1 MTSNRFTNRIGP
13 KAGFVVPIRVLHRRG
28 SQPRLP
34 ISSRMTASGHDPRV
48 GYPREPAAE
57 SPPDARTAGY
67 TGRDEEKAPHHNF
80 SVRLALPQSGRRDLT
95 RPAASAAGAGLS
107 PASGAKAPQAPKLNP
122 RPPEPLCEAA
132 PRVKPC
138 VSSAS

>member
-1 MTSNRFTNRIGP
+1 MT
-13 KAGFVVPIRVLHRRG
+13 
-28 SQPRLP
+28 
-34 ISSRMTASGHDPRV
+34 PRV
-48 GYPREPAAE
+48 GYPREPAE

-67 TGRDEEKAPHHNF
+67 TGRDEERAPHHNF

-122 RPPEPLCEAA
+122 RPLMRSGRAA
-132 PRVKPC
+132 PAERTRWAGKGGD
-138 VSSAS
+138 